1 MLSVNCSMFVTVSL
15 LIFLSPTVR
24 PLIYKNEYI
33 LPAPGNIVVPDPT
46 GSGGKEL

>member
-33 LPAPGNIVVPDPT
+33 LPAGHIVVPDPT